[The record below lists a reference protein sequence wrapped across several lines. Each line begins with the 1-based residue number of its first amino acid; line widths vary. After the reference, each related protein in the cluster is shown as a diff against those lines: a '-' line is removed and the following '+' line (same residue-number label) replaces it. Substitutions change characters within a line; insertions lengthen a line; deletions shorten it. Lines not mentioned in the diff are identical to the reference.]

1 METHSLHQAQKHAH
15 CPKDTCIFT
24 ITRLVW
30 NLSPLIA
37 GTWKSGFP
45 VRLLFS
51 CPVYVVHGIK
61 PRCLCMRERCASK
74 ATWPA
79 VSCIWFQPCMY
90 YKLCQRQKSSV
101 CELTRLGCVDQQ
113 RPWAWQ
119 RAWESS
125 SCSDHEAWWCPM
137 ILHSGSEGLEN
148 PQNCCWKTKGAA
160 VWCHWGITAVTTAA
174 TTIGILSS

>member
-90 YKLCQRQKSSV
+90 YKLRQRQKSSM

-125 SCSDHEAWWCPM
+125 SCSDHEAWWCP
-137 ILHSGSEGLEN
+137 L
-148 PQNCCWKTKGAA
+148 
-160 VWCHWGITAVTTAA
+160 ITFWQRRP
-174 TTIGILSS
+174 GKSPKLLLKDQRGCSLMSLGD